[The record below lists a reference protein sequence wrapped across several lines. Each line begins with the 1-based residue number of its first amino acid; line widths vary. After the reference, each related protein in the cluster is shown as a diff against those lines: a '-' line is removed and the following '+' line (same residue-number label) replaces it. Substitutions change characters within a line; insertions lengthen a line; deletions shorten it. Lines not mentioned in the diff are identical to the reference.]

1 MAEQALINPR
11 IISWARK
18 RAGLSEDSLAKKLNI
33 KDTKKILEWEAGE
46 TKPTFKQAQK
56 IASAT
61 NIPFGYL
68 FLIDPPQESLP
79 IPDLRTVGDKHHE
92 ELSLEV
98 KDIIKQVIMK
108 QEWYKDYLIKLEAPR
123 LTFIGKFSIKDSV
136 YEVAQDIR
144 ATINVEIPTKGNWED
159 YYRNLIKGAENAR
172 ILVMRSG
179 IVGNNTRRKLQVSEF
194 RGFAIS
200 DDIAPVIFI
209 NSSDAPTAR
218 LFTFIHE
225 LAHLWIGKSGISDLS
240 PSYLEEEKFCNSV
253 AGEFLVPKKY
263 FFKLWNPEER
273 LISNLTSISSALHVS
288 KLVVAKRALD
298 CNVIDSSTYWTY
310 YQKELND
317 FRSIKGGQGDFN
329 TNAGAKN
336 SKLFSSAVVAEA
348 LSGRMLLR
356 DAGNLLG
363 VQPSNIRTYARKLAL

>member
-11 IISWARK
+11 IISWARE
-18 RAGLSEDSLAKKLNI
+18 RAGLSEDNLAKKLSI

-92 ELSLEV
+92 ELSIEA
-98 KDIIKQVIMK
+98 KDIIKQVIAK

-123 LTFIGKFSIKDSV
+123 LTFIGKFNTKDSIN
-136 YEVAQDIR
+136 EVAQDIR
-144 ATINVEIPTKGNWED
+144 NTINVEIPTKGSWED

-240 PSYLEEEKFCNSV
+240 PSHLEEEKFCNSV

-263 FFKLWNPEER
+263 FFKLWKPEER
-273 LISNLTSISSALHVS
+273 LISNLTNISSALHVS

-298 CNVIDSSTYWTY
+298 CNVIDSSTYWAY

-317 FRSIKGGQGDFN
+317 FRNIKGGQGDFN

>member
-11 IISWARK
+11 IMSWARQ
-18 RAGLSEDSLAKKLNI
+18 RAGLSEETLAKKINI
-33 KDTKKILEWEAGE
+33 KDVQKVWEWETGE

-56 IASAT
+56 IANVT

-68 FLIDPPQESLP
+68 FLADPPQESLP
-79 IPDLRTVGDKHHE
+79 IPDLRTVGDKHVE
-92 ELSLEV
+92 GLSSEL
-98 KDIIKQVIMK
+98 KDIIKQVIRK
-108 QEWYKDYLIKLEAPR
+108 QEWYRDYLLKLEAPR
-123 LTFIGKFSIKDSV
+123 LNFIGKFSTKNSV

-144 ATINVEIPTKGNWED
+144 TTINVEMPNKGNWED
-159 YYRNLIKGAENAR
+159 YYRDLIKGAENSR

-200 DDIAPVIFI
+200 DDIAPVVFI

-225 LAHLWIGKSGISDLS
+225 LAHLWIGKSGISDLN
-240 PSYLEEEKFCNSV
+240 PSHLEEEKFCNSV
-253 AGEFLVPKKY
+253 AGEFLVPKEY
-263 FFKLWNPEER
+263 FLNRWKPQEN
-273 LISNLTSISSALHVS
+273 LISNLTNISSELHVS

-298 CNVIDSSTYWTY
+298 CNFIDSNTYWAY
-310 YQKELND
+310 YNKELAD
-317 FRSIKGGQGDFN
+317 FRNIKNSQGDFN
-329 TNAGAKN
+329 TNAGVKN
-336 SKLFSSAVVAEA
+336 SKLFSSAVVAET

-363 VQPSNIRTYARKLAL
+363 VQPSNIRNYARKLAL

>member
-11 IISWARK
+11 IISWARE
-18 RAGLSEDSLAKKLNI
+18 RAGLSEDSLAKKLSI

-46 TKPTFKQAQK
+46 AKPTFRQAQK

-79 IPDLRTVGDKHHE
+79 IPDLRTVGNKHHE
-92 ELSLEV
+92 ELSIEV
-98 KDIIKQVIMK
+98 KDIIKQVIAK

-123 LTFIGKFSIKDSV
+123 LAFIGKFSTKDSIN
-136 YEVAQDIR
+136 EVVQDIR
-144 ATINVEIPTKGNWED
+144 TTINVEIPTKGSWED
-159 YYRNLIKGAENAR
+159 YYKNLIKGAENAR

-179 IVGNNTRRKLQVSEF
+179 IVGNNTRRKLQVSEL

-240 PSYLEEEKFCNSV
+240 PSHLEEEKFCNSV

-263 FFKLWNPEER
+263 FFKLWKPEER
-273 LISNLTSISSALHVS
+273 LISNLTNISSALHVS

-298 CNVIDSSTYWTY
+298 CNVIDASTYWAY
-310 YQKELND
+310 YHKELND
-317 FRSIKGGQGDFN
+317 FRNIKGGQGDFN

-336 SKLFSSAVVAEA
+336 SRLFSSAVVAEA

>member
-11 IISWARK
+11 IISWARE
-18 RAGLSEDSLAKKLNI
+18 RAGLSEDNLAKKLSI

-79 IPDLRTVGDKHHE
+79 IPDLRTVSDKHHE
-92 ELSLEV
+92 ELSIEA
-98 KDIIKQVIMK
+98 KDIIKQVIAK

-123 LTFIGKFSIKDSV
+123 LTFIGKFNTKDSIN
-136 YEVAQDIR
+136 EVAQDIR
-144 ATINVEIPTKGNWED
+144 NTINVEIPTKGSWKD

-240 PSYLEEEKFCNSV
+240 PSHLEEEKFCNSV

-263 FFKLWNPEER
+263 FFKLWKPEER
-273 LISNLTSISSALHVS
+273 LISNLTNISSALHVS

-298 CNVIDSSTYWTY
+298 CNVIDSSTYWAY

-317 FRSIKGGQGDFN
+317 FRNIKGGQGDFN